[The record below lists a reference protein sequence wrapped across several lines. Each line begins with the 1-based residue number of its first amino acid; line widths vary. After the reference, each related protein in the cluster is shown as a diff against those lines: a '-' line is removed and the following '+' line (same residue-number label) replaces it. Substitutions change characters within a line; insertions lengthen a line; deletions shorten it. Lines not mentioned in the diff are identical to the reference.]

1 MCKKS
6 MMKNVLAV
14 VMAATVAISV
24 TGCKGKKNQDAA
36 SSAPSTSLSDS
47 ASTAQSETPDTA
59 ESEAESK
66 PDSNAASTENKTAE
80 SEAASDKAEKPAA
93 SLNTNPDNVSTKDG
107 PAKAPVYNTHKTTT
121 GTKTPA
127 QKPAA
132 VTPAATPAEKESQ
145 PVYTFT
151 VRHHDATCT
160 TQGYDEHICNEW
172 GGMNYNDN
180 YVAAKGHSWDNGTV
194 TKAATYTETGIKT
207 FKCKDCGETRTEEI
221 PSLDKTYHI
230 LQVVAPTCTSE
241 GYTIY
246 ECNEVPGLTYKGDFT
261 DKTPHT
267 YDEGVVTKE
276 ATIYEKGVKTFT
288 CSACGDTYTED
299 IPMVEKTWHKGDT
312 VAPTCTEQGYTV
324 YICDQ
329 DATLTENRD
338 FVDALDHDWGEGV
351 VTKAATCTEDGE
363 KTFTCSRDGATK
375 TEVIPAVGHKWD
387 DGTVTTPATCEA
399 SGVKTYKCQN
409 TGCTETKTEEI
420 AALGHNY
427 DEGVVTKAATC
438 TEDGEKTFTCSRDGA
453 TKTEVIPAVGHK
465 WDDGTV
471 TTPAT
476 CEASGVK
483 TYKCLN
489 DGCTETKTEEIAAL
503 GHNYDDGVVTTEPT
517 YTENGV
523 KTFTCHNCGDTY
535 TESIPALG
543 YTYNETVVAPTCT
556 EDGYTMHECVE
567 DATKSFKDNIVPALG
582 HEYKEV
588 TTPATC
594 KDAGS
599 VDKVCERCNDK
610 QHVRDIPVN
619 EEHQWDEGV
628 ITKEPTATEPG
639 IKTYTCTVCNK
650 TKTESIAKVHVHDYT
665 RLGEIVEGP
674 YCETEGKRWMY
685 CSYEGCN
692 ERVLKPVPAIGYH
705 DWDTEHTEC
714 LKKATCTEPG
724 TMLMHCKRDASHTMT
739 YSYGGTGHIWDEGVI
754 TTQPTHD
761 EYGVKTLHCKNCDAT
776 MTEKVLPTKYTFTVT
791 VVPPTCTEDGY
802 TMHKC
807 NEDDSFSYKDNIVHS
822 TGHHAEMRVIE
833 PTCKEEGR
841 TEIYC
846 TVCGEVSTVLSTTP
860 KKDHTWDNGVV
871 TTEPTTEHEGVK
883 TYTCT
888 GCGETKTESIARL
901 PASAKVAANPIVA
914 GAEPVV
920 EVPAQEMSAE
930 SINAETYVAETPVE
944 SAVPAETPAEPAA
957 PVESAETEKSAETS
971 EDSTDTKQEDADMP
985 KETEAEVVI
994 VEGAAE

>member
-1 MCKKS
+1 MRKKS

-14 VMAATVAISV
+14 AMAATVAISV

-36 SSAPSTSLSDS
+36 SSAPSTSQSDS

-59 ESEAESK
+59 EKEDTSAAASESK
-66 PDSNAASTENKTAE
+66 PDSDAASTENKTAE

-93 SLNTNPDNVSTKDG
+93 SQNTNPDNVSTKDG

-132 VTPAATPAEKESQ
+132 VTPAAAPAEKKSQ
-145 PVYTFT
+145 PIYTFT

-351 VTKAATCTEDGE
+351 VTKAATCTEDG
-363 KTFTCSRDGATK
+363 
-375 TEVIPAVGHKWD
+375 V
-387 DGTVTTPATCEA
+387 
-399 SGVKTYKCQN
+399 
-409 TGCTETKTEEI
+409 
-420 AALGHNY
+420 
-427 DEGVVTKAATC
+427 
-438 TEDGEKTFTCSRDGA
+438 KTFTCSRDGA

-489 DGCTETKTEEIAAL
+489 DGCTETKTEGIAAL
-503 GHNYDDGVVTTEPT
+503 GHNYDDGVVTKAATCTEDGVKTFTCQNDKSHTYTEVIPAIGHDYDDGVVTTEPT

-639 IKTYTCTVCNK
+639 IKTYTCTVCGK
-650 TKTESIAKVHVHDYT
+650 TKTESIAKVHVHEYT
-665 RLGEIVEGP
+665 GLGEIVKEP
-674 YCETEGKRWMY
+674 SCETEGERWMY
-685 CSYEGCN
+685 CTNDGCDSKI
-692 ERVLKPVPAIGYH
+692 LAPMPAIGSH
-705 DWDTEHTEC
+705 DWDFEHTEC

-930 SINAETYVAETPVE
+930 SINAETYVAETPVD

-971 EDSTDTKQEDADMP
+971 EDSTDTKQEDAEMP
-985 KETEAEVVI
+985 KKTEAEVVI

>member
-1 MCKKS
+1 MRKKS

-14 VMAATVAISV
+14 AMAATVAISV

-59 ESEAESK
+59 EKEDTSAAASESKAESK
-66 PDSNAASTENKTAE
+66 PNSDAANTENKTAE

-93 SLNTNPDNVSTKDG
+93 SQNTNPDNVSTKDG

-132 VTPAATPAEKESQ
+132 VTPAAAPAEKKSQ

-246 ECNEVPGLTYKGDFT
+246 ECNEVPGLTYKGNFT

-351 VTKAATCTEDGE
+351 VTKAATCTEDG
-363 KTFTCSRDGATK
+363 
-375 TEVIPAVGHKWD
+375 V
-387 DGTVTTPATCEA
+387 
-399 SGVKTYKCQN
+399 
-409 TGCTETKTEEI
+409 
-420 AALGHNY
+420 
-427 DEGVVTKAATC
+427 
-438 TEDGEKTFTCSRDGA
+438 KTFTCSRDGA

-503 GHNYDDGVVTTEPT
+503 GHNYDDGVVTKAATCTEDGVKTFTCQNDKNHTYTEVIPATGHDYDDGVVTTEPT

-610 QHVRDIPVN
+610 QHVSDLPATG
-619 EEHQWDEGV
+619 EHQWDEGV
-628 ITKEPTATEPG
+628 VTKEPTATETG
-639 IKTYTCTVCNK
+639 IKTFTCKVCQAA
-650 TKTESIAKVHVHDYT
+650 KTEDIPKVHTHDYT
-665 RLGEIVEGP
+665 RLGEIIEGP

-692 ERVLKPVPAIGYH
+692 ERVLMPVPAIGYH

-714 LKKATCTEPG
+714 LKKATCTEKG
-724 TMLMHCKRDASHTMT
+724 TMRMHCKRDASHTMT
-739 YSYGGTGHIWDEGVI
+739 YDYGGTGHIWDEGVI

-944 SAVPAETPAEPAA
+944 SAVPAETPAEPVAPVEPAIPAETPAEPAA

>member
-1 MCKKS
+1 MRKKS

-14 VMAATVAISV
+14 AMAATVAISV
-24 TGCKGKKNQDAA
+24 TGCKGKKNQDAV
-36 SSAPSTSLSDS
+36 SSAPATSQSDS
-47 ASTAQSETPDTA
+47 ASTVQSETPDTA
-59 ESEAESK
+59 EKEDTSAAASESK
-66 PDSNAASTENKTAE
+66 PDSDAASTENKTTE
-80 SEAASDKAEKPAA
+80 SGAASDKAEKPAA
-93 SLNTNPDNVSTKDG
+93 SQNANPDNVSTKGG

-132 VTPAATPAEKESQ
+132 VTPAAAPAEKKSQ

-246 ECNEVPGLTYKGDFT
+246 ECNEVPGLTYKGSFT

-399 SGVKTYKCQN
+399 SGVKTYKC
-409 TGCTETKTEEI
+409 
-420 AALGHNY
+420 L
-427 DEGVVTKAATC
+427 
-438 TEDGEKTFTCSRDGA
+438 S
-453 TKTEVIPAVGHK
+453 
-465 WDDGTV
+465 
-471 TTPAT
+471 
-476 CEASGVK
+476 
-483 TYKCLN
+483 

-503 GHNYDDGVVTTEPT
+503 GHNYDDGVVTKAATCTEDGVKTFTCQNDKSHTYTEVIPATGHDYDDGVVTTKPT

-650 TKTESIAKVHVHDYT
+650 TKTESIAKVHVHEYT
-665 RLGEIVEGP
+665 GLGEIVKEP
-674 YCETEGKRWMY
+674 SCETEGERWMY
-685 CSYEGCN
+685 CTNDGCDSKI
-692 ERVLKPVPAIGYH
+692 LAPMPAIGSH
-705 DWDTEHTEC
+705 DWDFEHTEC

-944 SAVPAETPAEPAA
+944 SAVPAETSSEPVAPVEPTVPAETPAEPAA

>member
-1 MCKKS
+1 MRKKS

-14 VMAATVAISV
+14 AMAATVAISV

-59 ESEAESK
+59 EKEDTSAAASESKAENEAESK

-93 SLNTNPDNVSTKDG
+93 SQNTNPDNVSTKDG

-132 VTPAATPAEKESQ
+132 VTPAATPAEKKSQ

-267 YDEGVVTKE
+267 YDEGVVTK
-276 ATIYEKGVKTFT
+276 
-288 CSACGDTYTED
+288 
-299 IPMVEKTWHKGDT
+299 
-312 VAPTCTEQGYTV
+312 
-324 YICDQ
+324 
-329 DATLTENRD
+329 
-338 FVDALDHDWGEGV
+338 
-351 VTKAATCTEDGE
+351 
-363 KTFTCSRDGATK
+363 
-375 TEVIPAVGHKWD
+375 
-387 DGTVTTPATCEA
+387 
-399 SGVKTYKCQN
+399 
-409 TGCTETKTEEI
+409 
-420 AALGHNY
+420 
-427 DEGVVTKAATC
+427 AATC

-503 GHNYDDGVVTTEPT
+503 GHNYDDGVVTKAATCTEDGVKTFTCQNDKSHTYTEVIPATGHDYDDGVVTTKPT

-650 TKTESIAKVHVHDYT
+650 TKTESIAKVHVHEYT
-665 RLGEIVEGP
+665 GLGEIVKEP
-674 YCETEGKRWMY
+674 SCETEGERWMY
-685 CSYEGCN
+685 CTNDGCDSKI
-692 ERVLKPVPAIGYH
+692 LAPMPAIGSH
-705 DWDTEHTEC
+705 DWDFEHTEC

-914 GAEPVV
+914 GTEPVV

-944 SAVPAETPAEPAA
+944 SAVPAETPAEPVASVEPAVPAETPAEPAA

>member
-1 MCKKS
+1 MRKKS

-14 VMAATVAISV
+14 AMAATVAISV

-59 ESEAESK
+59 EKEDTSAAASESKAESEAESK
-66 PDSNAASTENKTAE
+66 PDSNAASQ
-80 SEAASDKAEKPAA
+80 
-93 SLNTNPDNVSTKDG
+93 NTNPDNVSTKDG

-132 VTPAATPAEKESQ
+132 VTPAATPAEKKSQ

-324 YICDQ
+324 YICNQ

-399 SGVKTYKCQN
+399 SGVKTYKC
-409 TGCTETKTEEI
+409 
-420 AALGHNY
+420 
-427 DEGVVTKAATC
+427 
-438 TEDGEKTFTCSRDGA
+438 
-453 TKTEVIPAVGHK
+453 
-465 WDDGTV
+465 
-471 TTPAT
+471 
-476 CEASGVK
+476 
-483 TYKCLN
+483 LN

-503 GHNYDDGVVTTEPT
+503 GHNYDDGVVTKAATCTEDGVKTFTCQNDKSHTYTEVIPATGHDYDDGVVTTEPT

-650 TKTESIAKVHVHDYT
+650 TKTESIAKVHVHEYT
-665 RLGEIVEGP
+665 GLGEIVKEP
-674 YCETEGKRWMY
+674 SCETEGERWMY
-685 CSYEGCN
+685 CTNDGCDSKI
-692 ERVLKPVPAIGYH
+692 LAPMPAIGSH
-705 DWDTEHTEC
+705 DWDFEHTEC

-914 GAEPVV
+914 GTEPVV

>member
-1 MCKKS
+1 MRKKS

-14 VMAATVAISV
+14 AMAATVAISV

-59 ESEAESK
+59 EKEDTSAAASESKAESK
-66 PDSNAASTENKTAE
+66 PNSDAANTENKTAE

-93 SLNTNPDNVSTKDG
+93 SQNTNPNNVSTKDG

-132 VTPAATPAEKESQ
+132 VTPAAAPAEKKSQ

-246 ECNEVPGLTYKGDFT
+246 ECNEVPGLTYKGNFT

-399 SGVKTYKCQN
+399 SGVKTYKC
-409 TGCTETKTEEI
+409 
-420 AALGHNY
+420 
-427 DEGVVTKAATC
+427 
-438 TEDGEKTFTCSRDGA
+438 
-453 TKTEVIPAVGHK
+453 
-465 WDDGTV
+465 
-471 TTPAT
+471 
-476 CEASGVK
+476 
-483 TYKCLN
+483 LN

-503 GHNYDDGVVTTEPT
+503 GHNYDDGVVTKAATCTEDGVKTFTCQNDKSHTYTEVIPATGHDYDDGVVTTKPT

-582 HEYKEV
+582 HQYKEV

-594 KDAGS
+594 GASGS
-599 VDKVCERCNDK
+599 VDNVCERCNDK
-610 QHVRDIPVN
+610 QHVSDLPATG
-619 EEHQWDEGV
+619 EHQWDEGV
-628 ITKEPTATEPG
+628 VTKEPTATETG
-639 IKTYTCTVCNK
+639 IKTFTCKVCQAA
-650 TKTESIAKVHVHDYT
+650 KTEDIPKVHTHDYT
-665 RLGEIVEGP
+665 RLGEIIEGP

-692 ERVLKPVPAIGYH
+692 ERVLMPVPAIGYH

-714 LKKATCTEPG
+714 LKKATCTEKG
-724 TMLMHCKRDASHTMT
+724 TMRMHCKRDASHTMT
-739 YSYGGTGHIWDEGVI
+739 YDYGGTGHIWDEGVI
-754 TTQPTHD
+754 TTPPTYD

-776 MTEKVLPTKYTFTVT
+776 TTEKVLPTKYTFTVT

-807 NEDDSFSYKDNIVHS
+807 NQDDSLSYKDNIVHS

-944 SAVPAETPAEPAA
+944 SAVPAETPAEPVAPVEPAIPAETPAEPAA

>member
-1 MCKKS
+1 MRKKS

-14 VMAATVAISV
+14 AMAATVAISV

-59 ESEAESK
+59 EKEDTSAAASESKAESEAESK

-93 SLNTNPDNVSTKDG
+93 SQNTNPDNVSTKDG

-132 VTPAATPAEKESQ
+132 VTPAATPAEKKSQ

-207 FKCKDCGETRTEEI
+207 FKCKNCGETRTEEI

-387 DGTVTTPATCEA
+387 DGT
-399 SGVKTYKCQN
+399 
-409 TGCTETKTEEI
+409 I
-420 AALGHNY
+420 
-427 DEGVVTKAATC
+427 
-438 TEDGEKTFTCSRDGA
+438 
-453 TKTEVIPAVGHK
+453 
-465 WDDGTV
+465 

-503 GHNYDDGVVTTEPT
+503 GHNYDDGVVTKAATCTEDGVKTFTCQNDKSHTYTEVIPATGHDYDDGVVTTKPT

-650 TKTESIAKVHVHDYT
+650 TKTESIAKVHVHEYT
-665 RLGEIVEGP
+665 GLGEIVKEP
-674 YCETEGKRWMY
+674 SCETEGERWMY
-685 CSYEGCN
+685 CTNDGCDSKI
-692 ERVLKPVPAIGYH
+692 LAPMPAIGSH
-705 DWDTEHTEC
+705 DWDFEHTEC

-822 TGHHAEMRVIE
+822 IGHHAEMRVIE

-901 PASAKVAANPIVA
+901 PASAANPIVA
-914 GAEPVV
+914 GTEAVV

>member
-1 MCKKS
+1 MRKKS

-14 VMAATVAISV
+14 AMAATVAISV

-59 ESEAESK
+59 EKEDTSAAASESKAESEAESK

-93 SLNTNPDNVSTKDG
+93 SQNTNPDNVSTKDG

-132 VTPAATPAEKESQ
+132 VTPAATPAEKKSQ

-399 SGVKTYKCQN
+399 SGVKTYKC
-409 TGCTETKTEEI
+409 
-420 AALGHNY
+420 
-427 DEGVVTKAATC
+427 
-438 TEDGEKTFTCSRDGA
+438 
-453 TKTEVIPAVGHK
+453 
-465 WDDGTV
+465 
-471 TTPAT
+471 
-476 CEASGVK
+476 
-483 TYKCLN
+483 LN

-503 GHNYDDGVVTTEPT
+503 GHNYDDGVVTKAATCTEDGVKTFTCQNDKSHTYTEVIPATGHDYDDGVVTTKPT

-650 TKTESIAKVHVHDYT
+650 TKTESIAKVHVHEYT
-665 RLGEIVEGP
+665 GLGEIVKEP
-674 YCETEGKRWMY
+674 SCETEGERWMY
-685 CSYEGCN
+685 CTNDGCDSKIL
-692 ERVLKPVPAIGYH
+692 VPMPAIGSH
-705 DWDTEHTEC
+705 DWDFEHTEC

-860 KKDHTWDNGVV
+860 KKDHTWDSGVV

-914 GAEPVV
+914 GTEPVV

-930 SINAETYVAETPVE
+930 TINAETYVAETPVE
-944 SAVPAETPAEPAA
+944 SAVPAETPAEPVAPVEPTVPAETPAEPAA

-985 KETEAEVVI
+985 KETE

>member
-1 MCKKS
+1 MRKKS

-14 VMAATVAISV
+14 AMAATVAISV

-59 ESEAESK
+59 EKEDTSAAASESKAESEAESK
-66 PDSNAASTENKTAE
+66 PDSDAANTENKTAE

-93 SLNTNPDNVSTKDG
+93 SQNTNPDNVSTKDG

-132 VTPAATPAEKESQ
+132 VTPAAAPAEKKSQ

-351 VTKAATCTEDGE
+351 VTKAATCTEDGV

-387 DGTVTTPATCEA
+387 DGTVTTPATC
-399 SGVKTYKCQN
+399 
-409 TGCTETKTEEI
+409 
-420 AALGHNY
+420 
-427 DEGVVTKAATC
+427 
-438 TEDGEKTFTCSRDGA
+438 TEDGVKTFTCQNDKSH
-453 TKTEVIPAVGHK
+453 TYTEVIPATGH
-465 WDDGTV
+465 D
-471 TTPAT
+471 
-476 CEASGVK
+476 
-483 TYKCLN
+483 
-489 DGCTETKTEEIAAL
+489 
-503 GHNYDDGVVTTEPT
+503 YDDGVVTTEPT

-582 HEYKEV
+582 HQYKEV

-594 KDAGS
+594 GASGS
-599 VDKVCERCNDK
+599 VDNVCERCNDK
-610 QHVRDIPVN
+610 QHVSDLPATG
-619 EEHQWDEGV
+619 EHQWDEGV
-628 ITKEPTATEPG
+628 VKKEPTATETG
-639 IKTYTCTVCNK
+639 IKTFTCKACQA
-650 TKTESIAKVHVHDYT
+650 TKTEDIAKVHNHDYT

-674 YCETEGKRWMY
+674 YCETEGKRWVY

-714 LKKATCTEPG
+714 LKKATCTEQG
-724 TMLMHCKRDASHTMT
+724 TMRMHCKRDASHTMT
-739 YSYGGTGHIWDEGVI
+739 YDYGGTGHIWDEGVI
-754 TTQPTHD
+754 TTPPTYD
-761 EYGVKTLHCKNCDAT
+761 EHGVKTLHCKNCDAT
-776 MTEKVLPTKYTFTVT
+776 TTEKVLPTKYTFTVT

-841 TEIYC
+841 TEIYRP
-846 TVCGEVSTVLSTTP
+846 VCGDVSSIINTTP
-860 KKDHTWDNGVV
+860 KTNNHTWDSGVV
-871 TTEPTTEHEGVK
+871 TTEPTAEKEGVK

-888 GCGETKTESIARL
+888 VCNETKTETIPRL
-901 PASAKVAANPIVA
+901 NGSGK
-914 GAEPVV
+914 
-920 EVPAQEMSAE
+920 
-930 SINAETYVAETPVE
+930 
-944 SAVPAETPAEPAA
+944 
-957 PVESAETEKSAETS
+957 
-971 EDSTDTKQEDADMP
+971 
-985 KETEAEVVI
+985 
-994 VEGAAE
+994 

>member
-1 MCKKS
+1 MRKKS

-14 VMAATVAISV
+14 AMAATVAISV

-59 ESEAESK
+59 EKEDTSAAASESEAESE
-66 PDSNAASTENKTAE
+66 AENKTAE

-93 SLNTNPDNVSTKDG
+93 SQNTNPDNVSTKDG

-132 VTPAATPAEKESQ
+132 VTPAAAPSEKKSQ

-399 SGVKTYKCQN
+399 SGVKTYKC
-409 TGCTETKTEEI
+409 
-420 AALGHNY
+420 
-427 DEGVVTKAATC
+427 
-438 TEDGEKTFTCSRDGA
+438 
-453 TKTEVIPAVGHK
+453 
-465 WDDGTV
+465 
-471 TTPAT
+471 
-476 CEASGVK
+476 
-483 TYKCLN
+483 LN

-503 GHNYDDGVVTTEPT
+503 GHNYDDGVVTKAATCTEDGVKTFTCQNDKSHTYTEVIPATGHDYDDGVVTTEPT

-619 EEHQWDEGV
+619 EEHQWDDGV

-914 GAEPVV
+914 GIEPVV

-944 SAVPAETPAEPAA
+944 SAVPAETPAEPVAPVEPAVPAETPAEPAA

>member
-1 MCKKS
+1 MRKKS

-14 VMAATVAISV
+14 AMAATVAISV

-59 ESEAESK
+59 EKEDTSAAASESKAESEAESK

-93 SLNTNPDNVSTKDG
+93 SQNTNPDNVSTKDG

-132 VTPAATPAEKESQ
+132 VTPAAAPAEKKSQ

-151 VRHHDATCT
+151 VHHHDATCT

-230 LQVVAPTCTSE
+230 LQVVAPTCT
-241 GYTIY
+241 
-246 ECNEVPGLTYKGDFT
+246 
-261 DKTPHT
+261 
-267 YDEGVVTKE
+267 
-276 ATIYEKGVKTFT
+276 
-288 CSACGDTYTED
+288 
-299 IPMVEKTWHKGDT
+299 
-312 VAPTCTEQGYTV
+312 EQGYTV

-375 TEVIPAVGHKWD
+375 TEVIQAVGHKWD
-387 DGTVTTPATCEA
+387 DGT
-399 SGVKTYKCQN
+399 
-409 TGCTETKTEEI
+409 I
-420 AALGHNY
+420 
-427 DEGVVTKAATC
+427 
-438 TEDGEKTFTCSRDGA
+438 
-453 TKTEVIPAVGHK
+453 
-465 WDDGTV
+465 

-503 GHNYDDGVVTTEPT
+503 GHNYDDGVVTKAATCTEDGVKTFTCQNDKSHTYTEVIPATGHDYDDGVVTTKPT

-650 TKTESIAKVHVHDYT
+650 TKTESIAKVHVHEYT
-665 RLGEIVEGP
+665 GLGEIVKEP
-674 YCETEGKRWMY
+674 SCETEGERWMY
-685 CSYEGCN
+685 CTNDGCDSKIL
-692 ERVLKPVPAIGYH
+692 VPMPAIGSH
-705 DWDTEHTEC
+705 DWDFEHTEC

-724 TMLMHCKRDASHTMT
+724 TMLMHCKRDAFHTMT

-901 PASAKVAANPIVA
+901 PASAKVAANPIEA
-914 GAEPVV
+914 GTKPVV

-930 SINAETYVAETPVE
+930 SINTETYVAETPVE
-944 SAVPAETPAEPAA
+944 SAVPAETPAEPVAPVEPAVPAETPAEPAA

>member
-1 MCKKS
+1 MRKKS

-14 VMAATVAISV
+14 AMAATVAISV

-36 SSAPSTSLSDS
+36 SSAPSTSQSDS

-59 ESEAESK
+59 EKEDTNAATSESK
-66 PDSNAASTENKTAE
+66 PDSDAASTENKTAE

-93 SLNTNPDNVSTKDG
+93 SQNTNPDNVSTKDG

-132 VTPAATPAEKESQ
+132 VTPAAAPAEKKSQ

-180 YVAAKGHSWDNGTV
+180 YVAAKGHSWDNGTM

-399 SGVKTYKCQN
+399 SGVKTYKC
-409 TGCTETKTEEI
+409 
-420 AALGHNY
+420 
-427 DEGVVTKAATC
+427 
-438 TEDGEKTFTCSRDGA
+438 
-453 TKTEVIPAVGHK
+453 
-465 WDDGTV
+465 
-471 TTPAT
+471 
-476 CEASGVK
+476 
-483 TYKCLN
+483 LN

-503 GHNYDDGVVTTEPT
+503 GHNYDDGVVTKAATCTEDGVKTFTCQNDKSHTYTEVIPATGHDYDDGVVTTEPT

-650 TKTESIAKVHVHDYT
+650 TKTESIAKVHVHEYT
-665 RLGEIVEGP
+665 GLGEIVKEP
-674 YCETEGKRWMY
+674 SCETEGERWMY
-685 CSYEGCN
+685 CTNDGCDSKIL
-692 ERVLKPVPAIGYH
+692 VPMPAIGSH
-705 DWDTEHTEC
+705 DWDFEHTEC

-944 SAVPAETPAEPAA
+944 SAVPAETPAEPV

-971 EDSTDTKQEDADMP
+971 EDSTYTKREDADMP

>member
-1 MCKKS
+1 MRKKS

-14 VMAATVAISV
+14 AMAATVAISV

-59 ESEAESK
+59 EKEDTSAAASESEAESK

-93 SLNTNPDNVSTKDG
+93 SQNTNPDNVSTKDG

-132 VTPAATPAEKESQ
+132 VTPAATPAEKKSQ

-230 LQVVAPTCTSE
+230 LQVVAPTCT
-241 GYTIY
+241 
-246 ECNEVPGLTYKGDFT
+246 
-261 DKTPHT
+261 
-267 YDEGVVTKE
+267 
-276 ATIYEKGVKTFT
+276 
-288 CSACGDTYTED
+288 
-299 IPMVEKTWHKGDT
+299 
-312 VAPTCTEQGYTV
+312 EQGYTV

-399 SGVKTYKCQN
+399 SGVKTYKC
-409 TGCTETKTEEI
+409 
-420 AALGHNY
+420 
-427 DEGVVTKAATC
+427 
-438 TEDGEKTFTCSRDGA
+438 
-453 TKTEVIPAVGHK
+453 
-465 WDDGTV
+465 
-471 TTPAT
+471 
-476 CEASGVK
+476 
-483 TYKCLN
+483 LN

-503 GHNYDDGVVTTEPT
+503 GHNYDDGVVTKAATCTEDGVKTFTCQNDKSHTYTEVIPATGHDYDDGVVTTKPT

-582 HEYKEV
+582 HQYKEV

-594 KDAGS
+594 GALGS
-599 VDKVCERCNDK
+599 VDNVCERCNDK
-610 QHVRDIPVN
+610 QHVKDLPATG
-619 EEHQWDEGV
+619 EHQWDEGV

-650 TKTESIAKVHVHDYT
+650 TKTESIAKVHVHEYT
-665 RLGEIVEGP
+665 GLGEIVKEP
-674 YCETEGKRWMY
+674 SCETEGERWMY
-685 CSYEGCN
+685 CTNDGCDSKIL
-692 ERVLKPVPAIGYH
+692 VPMPAIGSH
-705 DWDTEHTEC
+705 DWDFEHTEC

-860 KKDHTWDNGVV
+860 KKDHTWDSGVV

-944 SAVPAETPAEPAA
+944 SAVPTETPAEPVAPVEPAVPAETPAEPAA

>member
-1 MCKKS
+1 MRKKS

-14 VMAATVAISV
+14 AMAATVAISV

-47 ASTAQSETPDTA
+47 ASTAPDTAEKEDTSAAASESKA

-93 SLNTNPDNVSTKDG
+93 SQNTNPDNVSTKDG

-132 VTPAATPAEKESQ
+132 VTPAATPAEKKSQ

-351 VTKAATCTEDGE
+351 VTKAATCTEDGV
-363 KTFTCSRDGATK
+363 KTFTCHNDKSHTY
-375 TEVIPAVGHKWD
+375 TEVIPATGHD
-387 DGTVTTPATCEA
+387 
-399 SGVKTYKCQN
+399 
-409 TGCTETKTEEI
+409 
-420 AALGHNY
+420 
-427 DEGVVTKAATC
+427 
-438 TEDGEKTFTCSRDGA
+438 
-453 TKTEVIPAVGHK
+453 
-465 WDDGTV
+465 
-471 TTPAT
+471 
-476 CEASGVK
+476 
-483 TYKCLN
+483 
-489 DGCTETKTEEIAAL
+489 
-503 GHNYDDGVVTTEPT
+503 YDDGVVTTKPT

-594 KDAGS
+594 KNAGS

-650 TKTESIAKVHVHDYT
+650 TKTESIAKVHVHEYT
-665 RLGEIVEGP
+665 GLGEIVKEP
-674 YCETEGKRWMY
+674 SCETEGERWMY
-685 CSYEGCN
+685 CTNDGCDSKIL
-692 ERVLKPVPAIGYH
+692 VPMPAIGSH
-705 DWDTEHTEC
+705 DWDFEHTEC

-739 YSYGGTGHIWDEGVI
+739 YDYGGTGHVWDEGVI
-754 TTQPTHD
+754 TTPPTYD
-761 EYGVKTLHCKNCDAT
+761 EYGEKTLNCKNCDAT
-776 MTEKVLPTKYTFTVT
+776 KTEKVLPTKYTFTVT

-860 KKDHTWDNGVV
+860 KKDHTWDSGVV

-944 SAVPAETPAEPAA
+944 SAVPAETPAEPVAPVEPAVPAETPAEPAA

>member
-1 MCKKS
+1 MRKKS

-14 VMAATVAISV
+14 AMAATVAISV

-59 ESEAESK
+59 EKEDTSAAASESKAESEAESK

-93 SLNTNPDNVSTKDG
+93 SQNTNPDNVSTKDG

-132 VTPAATPAEKESQ
+132 VTPAATPAEKKSQ

-312 VAPTCTEQGYTV
+312 VAPTCTEQGYTL

-351 VTKAATCTEDGE
+351 VTKAATCTEDGV
-363 KTFTCSRDGATK
+363 KTFTCQNDKSHTY
-375 TEVIPAVGHKWD
+375 TEVIPATGHD
-387 DGTVTTPATCEA
+387 
-399 SGVKTYKCQN
+399 
-409 TGCTETKTEEI
+409 
-420 AALGHNY
+420 
-427 DEGVVTKAATC
+427 
-438 TEDGEKTFTCSRDGA
+438 
-453 TKTEVIPAVGHK
+453 
-465 WDDGTV
+465 
-471 TTPAT
+471 
-476 CEASGVK
+476 
-483 TYKCLN
+483 
-489 DGCTETKTEEIAAL
+489 
-503 GHNYDDGVVTTEPT
+503 YDDGVVTTKPT

-650 TKTESIAKVHVHDYT
+650 TKTESIAKVHVHEYT
-665 RLGEIVEGP
+665 GLGEIVKEP
-674 YCETEGKRWMY
+674 SCETEGERWMY
-685 CSYEGCN
+685 CTNDGCDSKIL
-692 ERVLKPVPAIGYH
+692 VPMPAIGSH
-705 DWDTEHTEC
+705 DWDFEHTEC

-901 PASAKVAANPIVA
+901 PASAKVVANPIEA
-914 GAEPVV
+914 GTKPVV

-944 SAVPAETPAEPAA
+944 SAVPAETPAEPVAPVEPAVPAETPAEPAA

>member
-1 MCKKS
+1 MRKKS

-14 VMAATVAISV
+14 AMAATVAISV
-24 TGCKGKKNQDAA
+24 TGCKGKKNQDAV
-36 SSAPSTSLSDS
+36 SSAPATSQSDS
-47 ASTAQSETPDTA
+47 ASTVQSETPDTA
-59 ESEAESK
+59 EKEDTSAAASESK
-66 PDSNAASTENKTAE
+66 PDSDAASTENKTTK
-80 SEAASDKAEKPAA
+80 SGAASDKAEKPAA
-93 SLNTNPDNVSTKDG
+93 SQNANPDNVSTKDG

-132 VTPAATPAEKESQ
+132 VTPAAAPAEKKSQ

-399 SGVKTYKCQN
+399 SGVKTYKC
-409 TGCTETKTEEI
+409 
-420 AALGHNY
+420 
-427 DEGVVTKAATC
+427 
-438 TEDGEKTFTCSRDGA
+438 
-453 TKTEVIPAVGHK
+453 
-465 WDDGTV
+465 
-471 TTPAT
+471 
-476 CEASGVK
+476 
-483 TYKCLN
+483 LN

-503 GHNYDDGVVTTEPT
+503 GHNYDDGVVTKAATCTEDGVKTFTCQNDKSHTYTEVIPATGHDYDDGVVTTEPT

-543 YTYNETVVAPTCT
+543 YTYSETVVAPTCT

-650 TKTESIAKVHVHDYT
+650 TKTESIAKVHVHEYT
-665 RLGEIVEGP
+665 GLGEIVKEP
-674 YCETEGKRWMY
+674 SCETEGERWMY
-685 CSYEGCN
+685 CTNDGCDSKI
-692 ERVLKPVPAIGYH
+692 LAPMPAIGSH
-705 DWDTEHTEC
+705 DWDFEHTEC

-761 EYGVKTLHCKNCDAT
+761 EYGIKTLHCKNCDAT

-930 SINAETYVAETPVE
+930 SINAETYVAGTPVE
-944 SAVPAETPAEPAA
+944 SAVPAETPAEPAVPAETPAEPAA
-957 PVESAETEKSAETS
+957 PVEPAETEKSAETS

-994 VEGAAE
+994 VEGAAK

>member
-1 MCKKS
+1 MRKKS

-14 VMAATVAISV
+14 AMAATVAISV
-24 TGCKGKKNQDAA
+24 AGCKGKKNQDTA

-59 ESEAESK
+59 EKEDTSAAVSESKAESK
-66 PDSNAASTENKTAE
+66 PNSDAANTENKTAE

-93 SLNTNPDNVSTKDG
+93 SQNTNPDNVSTKDG

-132 VTPAATPAEKESQ
+132 VTPAAAPAEKKSQ

-221 PSLDKTYHI
+221 PSLGKTYHI

-246 ECNEVPGLTYKGDFT
+246 ECNEVPGLTYKGNFT

-351 VTKAATCTEDGE
+351 VTKAATCTEDG
-363 KTFTCSRDGATK
+363 
-375 TEVIPAVGHKWD
+375 V
-387 DGTVTTPATCEA
+387 
-399 SGVKTYKCQN
+399 
-409 TGCTETKTEEI
+409 
-420 AALGHNY
+420 
-427 DEGVVTKAATC
+427 
-438 TEDGEKTFTCSRDGA
+438 KTFTCSRDGA

-503 GHNYDDGVVTTEPT
+503 GHNYDDGVVTKAATCTEDGVKTFTCQNDKNHTYTEVIPAIGHDYDDGVVTTEPT

-599 VDKVCERCNDK
+599 VDKVCARCNDK

-650 TKTESIAKVHVHDYT
+650 TKTESIAKVHVHEYT
-665 RLGEIVEGP
+665 GLGEIVKEP
-674 YCETEGKRWMY
+674 SCETEGERWMY
-685 CSYEGCN
+685 CTNDGCDSKIL
-692 ERVLKPVPAIGYH
+692 VPMPAIGSH
-705 DWDTEHTEC
+705 DWDFEHTEC

-944 SAVPAETPAEPAA
+944 SAVPAETPAEPVAPVEPTVPAETPAEPAA

-971 EDSTDTKQEDADMP
+971 EDSTNTKQEDADMP

-994 VEGAAE
+994 VDGAAE

>member
-1 MCKKS
+1 MRKKS

-14 VMAATVAISV
+14 AMAATVAISV
-24 TGCKGKKNQDAA
+24 TGCKGKKNQDAV
-36 SSAPSTSLSDS
+36 SSAPATSQSDS
-47 ASTAQSETPDTA
+47 ASTVQSETPDTA
-59 ESEAESK
+59 EKEDTSAAASESK
-66 PDSNAASTENKTAE
+66 PDSDAASTENKTTE

-93 SLNTNPDNVSTKDG
+93 SQNANPDNVSTKDG

-132 VTPAATPAEKESQ
+132 VTPAAAPAEKKPQ

-194 TKAATYTETGIKT
+194 TKAATYSETGIKT

-230 LQVVAPTCTSE
+230 LQV
-241 GYTIY
+241 
-246 ECNEVPGLTYKGDFT
+246 
-261 DKTPHT
+261 
-267 YDEGVVTKE
+267 
-276 ATIYEKGVKTFT
+276 
-288 CSACGDTYTED
+288 
-299 IPMVEKTWHKGDT
+299 

-399 SGVKTYKCQN
+399 SGVKTYKC
-409 TGCTETKTEEI
+409 
-420 AALGHNY
+420 
-427 DEGVVTKAATC
+427 
-438 TEDGEKTFTCSRDGA
+438 
-453 TKTEVIPAVGHK
+453 
-465 WDDGTV
+465 
-471 TTPAT
+471 
-476 CEASGVK
+476 
-483 TYKCLN
+483 LN

-503 GHNYDDGVVTTEPT
+503 GHNYDDGVVTKAATCTEDGVKTFTCQNDKSHTYTEVIPATGHDYDDGVVTTKPT

-650 TKTESIAKVHVHDYT
+650 TKTESIAKVHVHEYT
-665 RLGEIVEGP
+665 GLGEIVKEP
-674 YCETEGKRWMY
+674 SCETEGERWMY
-685 CSYEGCN
+685 CTNDGCDSKI
-692 ERVLKPVPAIGYH
+692 LAPMPAIGSH
-705 DWDTEHTEC
+705 DWDFEHTEC

-944 SAVPAETPAEPAA
+944 SAVPAETSSEPVAPVEPTVPAETPAEPAA

-971 EDSTDTKQEDADMP
+971 EDITDTKQEDADMP

>member
-1 MCKKS
+1 

-14 VMAATVAISV
+14 AMAATVAISV

-59 ESEAESK
+59 EKEDTSAAASESKAESEAESK
-66 PDSNAASTENKTAE
+66 PDSNAASTKNKTAE

-93 SLNTNPDNVSTKDG
+93 SQNTNPDNVSTKDG
-107 PAKAPVYNTHKTTT
+107 PAKAPVYNTHKTAT

-132 VTPAATPAEKESQ
+132 VTPAATPAEKKSQ

-363 KTFTCSRDGATK
+363 KTFTCSRDGATM
-375 TEVIPAVGHKWD
+375 
-387 DGTVTTPATCEA
+387 
-399 SGVKTYKCQN
+399 
-409 TGCTETKTEEI
+409 
-420 AALGHNY
+420 
-427 DEGVVTKAATC
+427 
-438 TEDGEKTFTCSRDGA
+438 
-453 TKTEVIPAVGHK
+453 TEVIPAVGHK

-503 GHNYDDGVVTTEPT
+503 GHNYDDGVVTKAATCTEDGVKTFTCQNDKSHTYTEVIPATGHDYDDGVVTTKPT

-594 KDAGS
+594 GALGS
-599 VDKVCERCNDK
+599 VDNVCERCNDK
-610 QHVRDIPVN
+610 QHVKDLPATG
-619 EEHQWDEGV
+619 EHQWDEGV
-628 ITKEPTATEPG
+628 ITKEPTATETG
-639 IKTYTCTVCNK
+639 IKTFTCSVCQ
-650 TKTESIAKVHVHDYT
+650 TIKTEDIAKVHVHDYT

-705 DWDTEHTEC
+705 DWDFEHTEC

-724 TMLMHCKRDASHTMT
+724 TMLMHCKRDTSHTMT

-776 MTEKVLPTKYTFTVT
+776 KTEKVLPTKYTFTVT
-791 VVPPTCTEDGY
+791 VVQPTCTEDGY

-807 NEDDSFSYKDNIVHS
+807 NEDDSFSYKDNIVHA
-822 TGHHAEMRVIE
+822 TGHRAAKRVIE

-944 SAVPAETPAEPAA
+944 SAVPAETPAEPVAPVEPAVPAETPAEPAA

>member
-1 MCKKS
+1 MRKKS

-14 VMAATVAISV
+14 AMAATVAISV
-24 TGCKGKKNQDAA
+24 AGCKGKKNQDTA

-59 ESEAESK
+59 EKEDTSAAASESKAESK
-66 PDSNAASTENKTAE
+66 PNSDAANTENKTAE

-93 SLNTNPDNVSTKDG
+93 SQNTNPDNVSTKDG

-132 VTPAATPAEKESQ
+132 VTPAAAPAEKKSQ

-246 ECNEVPGLTYKGDFT
+246 ECNEVPGLTYKGNFT

-351 VTKAATCTEDGE
+351 VTKAATCTEDG
-363 KTFTCSRDGATK
+363 
-375 TEVIPAVGHKWD
+375 V
-387 DGTVTTPATCEA
+387 
-399 SGVKTYKCQN
+399 
-409 TGCTETKTEEI
+409 
-420 AALGHNY
+420 
-427 DEGVVTKAATC
+427 
-438 TEDGEKTFTCSRDGA
+438 KTFTCSRDGA

-503 GHNYDDGVVTTEPT
+503 GHNYDDGVVTKAATCTED
-517 YTENGV
+517 GV

-650 TKTESIAKVHVHDYT
+650 TKTESIAKVHVHEYT
-665 RLGEIVEGP
+665 GLGEIVKEP
-674 YCETEGKRWMY
+674 SCETEGERWMY
-685 CSYEGCN
+685 CTNDGCDSKIL
-692 ERVLKPVPAIGYH
+692 VPMPAIGSH
-705 DWDTEHTEC
+705 DWDFEHTEC

-944 SAVPAETPAEPAA
+944 SAVPAETPAEPVAPVEPAVPAETPAEPAA

>member
-1 MCKKS
+1 

-14 VMAATVAISV
+14 AMAATVAISV

-59 ESEAESK
+59 EKEDTSAAASESKAESEAESK

-93 SLNTNPDNVSTKDG
+93 SQNTNPDNVSTKDG

-132 VTPAATPAEKESQ
+132 VTPAATPAEKKSQ

-399 SGVKTYKCQN
+399 SGVKTYKCLN
-409 TGCTETKTEEI
+409 DGCTVTKTEET

-427 DEGVVTKAATC
+427 DDGVVTKAATC
-438 TEDGEKTFTCSRDGA
+438 TEDGVKTFTCQNDKSH
-453 TKTEVIPAVGHK
+453 TYTEVIPATGH
-465 WDDGTV
+465 D
-471 TTPAT
+471 
-476 CEASGVK
+476 
-483 TYKCLN
+483 
-489 DGCTETKTEEIAAL
+489 
-503 GHNYDDGVVTTEPT
+503 YDDGVVTTKPT

-610 QHVRDIPVN
+610 QHVKVLPATG
-619 EEHQWDEGV
+619 EHQWDEGV
-628 ITKEPTATEPG
+628 ITKEPTATETG
-639 IKTYTCTVCNK
+639 IKTFTCSVCQ
-650 TKTESIAKVHVHDYT
+650 TIKTEDIAKVHVHDYT

-714 LKKATCTEPG
+714 LKKATCTEKG

-739 YSYGGTGHIWDEGVI
+739 YDYGGTGHVWDEGVI
-754 TTQPTHD
+754 TTPPTYD
-761 EYGVKTLHCKNCDAT
+761 EYGEKTLNCKNCDAT
-776 MTEKVLPTKYTFTVT
+776 KTEKVLPTKYTFTVT
-791 VVPPTCTEDGY
+791 VVQPTCTEDGY

-944 SAVPAETPAEPAA
+944 SAVPAETPAEPVAPVEPAIPAETPAEPAA